1 MIKTIIFDLGG
12 VILKNAMRKINTL
25 IAQELGLDRDYVI
38 SEVRKINPPLHKGKM
53 SEEEFYKKFAEV
65 LKTSP
70 EFIKNYYTKEFEK
83 YTGFNDDVV
92 EIVKELKKKF
102 ILAVLSNTYEY
113 HAKLN
118 EKDPRFRLF
127 DLIIFSHR
135 VGMRKP
141 DREIYKHILK
151 RLNIKPDECIFID
164 DLPKNVEAAK
174 NMGIK
179 GILFQNAEQLKEDL
193 KKLGVDV

>member
-141 DREIYKHILK
+141 DREIYEHILK

>member
-1 MIKTIIFDLGG
+1 
-12 VILKNAMRKINTL
+12 MRK
-25 IAQELGLDRDYVI
+25 
-38 SEVRKINPPLHKGKM
+38 S
-53 SEEEFYKKFAEV
+53 
-65 LKTSP
+65 
-70 EFIKNYYTKEFEK
+70 FIKNYYTKEFEK